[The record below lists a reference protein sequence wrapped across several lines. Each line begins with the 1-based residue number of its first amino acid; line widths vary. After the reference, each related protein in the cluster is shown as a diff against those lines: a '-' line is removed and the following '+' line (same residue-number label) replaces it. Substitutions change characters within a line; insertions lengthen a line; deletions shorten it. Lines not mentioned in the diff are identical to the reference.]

1 MPSQTNNLMNLA
13 IVNME
18 DLDFDDEVSEI
29 CYLVVETGSRLSCRK
44 VLILPIFTGKPDWMS
59 GCCLTRRPVNKPG
72 IALKLAPT
80 C

>member
-1 MPSQTNNLMNLA
+1 MLRQTKDLQDLA
-13 IVNME
+13 IVNLK
-18 DLDFDDEVSEI
+18 DLDFDDEVREI